1 MSPTGIL
8 VVANR
13 TASTPQLLDEIG
25 RRARDGARFTLLIPP
40 EHGHAGADD
49 WTADSAAAAAR
60 PRRRR
65 ARRADR
71 VRVATR
77 SPRCTRRST
86 PASATRSSS
95 RSRRRISRSFVHHDL
110 RHRLEHLGMPVTVIP
125 PEPDVPLPG
134 HVRDALPDDWYTAQA
149 IPGGGGD
156 GELLSRAPAPVS

>member
-13 TASTPQLLDEIG
+13 TAATPQLLDEVG
-25 RRARDGARFTLLIPP
+25 RRARDGARFTLIIPP

-49 WTADSAAAAAR
+49 WTSDAAVQLLGRAAGE
-60 PRRRR
+60 P
-65 ARRADR
+65 
-71 VRVATR
+71 VAQIESGPDTL
-77 SPRCTRRST
+77 
-86 PASATRSSS
+86 ASVHEAVDAGQCDEIILSVPEAHLSKF
-95 RSRRRISRSFVHHDL
+95 IHHDL

-134 HVRDALPDDWYTAQA
+134 HVRDSLPDDWYTAHP

-156 GELLSRAPAPVS
+156 GNF